1 LALEE
6 QQAVAAKAVLAAILR
21 SLPLLPQAGVVVAE
35 TLLGKP
41 LALQAVPAAVAAA
54 MALQQ

>member
-1 LALEE
+1 
-6 QQAVAAKAVLAAILR
+6 
-21 SLPLLPQAGVVVAE
+21 VVVAE

-41 LALQAVPAAVAAA
+41 QALQAVPAAVAAA